1 MSPATMLLKDF
12 LKEHRTVHDLKKE
25 VTALTATVNE
35 QASQIQ
41 KLSAQVQ
48 ASEAGSK
55 RSQTISKSSAHPI
68 VSRPFM

>member
-1 MSPATMLLKDF
+1 MTTLLVRNSISPATMLLKDF

-25 VTALTATVNE
+25 VAALTATVKQ

-48 ASEAGSK
+48 VSK
-55 RSQTISKSSAHPI
+55 PGLQK
-68 VSRPFM
+68 VVEDQ